1 MRNNICT
8 YFLKVAEVTIAA
20 NDFYY
25 DDVGY
30 DDDEF
35 PCGGC
40 FEDHEWCTCDQE
52 A

>member
-20 NDFYY
+20 NDPFY
-25 DDVGY
+25 DVGY
-30 DDDEF
+30 DDF